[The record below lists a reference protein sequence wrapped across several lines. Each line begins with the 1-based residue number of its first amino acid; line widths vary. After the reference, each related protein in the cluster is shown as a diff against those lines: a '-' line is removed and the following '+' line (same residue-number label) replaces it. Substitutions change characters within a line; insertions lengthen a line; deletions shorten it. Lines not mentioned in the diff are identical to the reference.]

1 MPKVS
6 LTLAIFILAG
16 FPLLAKKDLNAT
28 AFRFIGPEVVKIDWN
43 ARALHSSDINGDD
56 LADLVIVNRERSR
69 IEILYRRKPGQK
81 VKNVRSTRFDR
92 WEPVLEDAPYQREN
106 LSIDV
111 EVTALATGDLDAN
124 GKVDLAYGGAEDG
137 VFIRFRE
144 KDDSWSIPVE
154 IDTGTLRSGT
164 GSLAIRDLD
173 GDGSLELLAHVK
185 KGLEVFRMKGRESD
199 GQPTLY
205 RDDSPRSRGLH
216 FADLD
221 GDGDDDWL
229 YQAPGDDRGVRTR
242 LWEKSGFGPEYSHP
256 LSSRSGVNL
265 LSGGLSGKGK
275 PAFVGIETD
284 SRDVALFSVSPDNAR
299 SEGAFVW
306 PSLILDLFSSGDDPA
321 AFVSADFDGDK
332 IDDMVAASSG
342 AEILFLKGR
351 ADGDFVSPATF
362 PSFSEI
368 SSLSSGRFSKKGG
381 ASLVLVSSG
390 EKLVGVSRCLAGKR
404 FQFPDALTFEDDPV
418 TAVCADLDG
427 NGLDEI
433 LLVTKERY
441 DYTLH
446 RFLPEGKGGFTET
459 EKIELEGIKRDP
471 SGIIPCDIDGDGNMD
486 LLVLS
491 LRDPAILLRGD
502 GKGKLEPAAESS
514 AIRKSMLANL
524 TPARVGFT
532 DVNEDGKADL
542 LVTGDG
548 FVRALTLKG
557 DKLEV
562 LDQFNSRSGKGQI
575 LAPFSIDV
583 LGDKKPEILFYS
595 TAEKGFEALS
605 RDSDGVFRYARSID
619 TGEFDV
625 RRLLVRKVGDS
636 HELLVIGKSGFRRIP
651 TRDATDETPVLSIHS
666 RYTTDLRNVTHEAV
680 DCGDFDSDGV
690 LDLLC
695 LDSTRHLLE
704 FLRFDKE
711 KRLWDSVLRFHVF
724 ESNLHYQGRKGGA
737 SEPREGLVLDLNGDG
752 RDDFVLLVHD
762 RLLCYYQE

>member
-6 LTLAIFILAG
+6 LTPVIFLLAG
-16 FPLLAKKDLNAT
+16 FALLAKKDRNAT
-28 AFRFIGPEVVKIDWN
+28 AFRFLGPEVVKIDWN
-43 ARALHSSDINGDD
+43 ARSLHSSDLNGDD

-154 IDTGTLRSGT
+154 IDAGVLRSGS
-164 GSLAIRDLD
+164 GVLAIRDLD
-173 GDGSLELLAHVK
+173 GDGSPELLAHVK

-242 LWEKSGFGPEYSHP
+242 LWDKLGFGPEYSHS

-265 LSGGLSGKGK
+265 LPEGLSGKGK

-284 SRDVALFSVSPDNAR
+284 SRDIALFSVSPGNTR

-306 PSLILDLFSSGDDPA
+306 PSLIMDLFSSGDDPA
-321 AFVSADFDGDK
+321 AFVSADFDGDE

-351 ADGDFVSPATF
+351 SNGDFASPATF
-362 PSFSEI
+362 PSFSEV
-368 SSLSSGRFSKKGG
+368 SSLSAGRFRKKGG

-404 FQFPDALTFEDDPV
+404 FQFPDALDFEDDPV
-418 TAVCADLDG
+418 TVVCTDLDA

-446 RFLPEGKGGFTET
+446 RFAPDGKGGFTET
-459 EKIELEGIKRDP
+459 SKFDLEGIKRDP
-471 SGIIPCDIDGDGNMD
+471 SGLIPCDFDGDGNMD

-491 LRDPAILLRGD
+491 PRDPAILLRGD
-502 GKGKLEPAAESS
+502 GKGKLEHVAKSS
-514 AIRKSMLANL
+514 AIRKSMLSDL
-524 TPARVGFT
+524 TPARVGLA

-542 LVTGDG
+542 LVAGDG

-562 LDQFNSRSGKGQI
+562 LDQFNSRSGKGEI
-575 LAPFSIDV
+575 LAPFSLDV
-583 LGDKKPEILFYS
+583 LGDAKPEFLFYS
-595 TAEKGFEALS
+595 PAEEGFEVLS
-605 RDSDGVFRYARSID
+605 RDADGVFRYTRSIE
-619 TGEFDV
+619 TGKFDI
-625 RRLLVRKVGDS
+625 RRLFQREVGDS
-636 HELLVIGKSGFRRIP
+636 LELLVIDKSGFRRIP
-651 TRDATDETPVLSIHS
+651 TRDPDDTPVLSVHS
-666 RYTTDLRNVTHEAV
+666 SYTTDLRNVSHDAV

-704 FLRFDKE
+704 FLRFDKA
-711 KRLWDSVLRFHVF
+711 KSQWDSVLRFHVF